1 MLILLP
7 PSEGK
12 TPPAT
17 GQPLQLESLALP
29 GLNPTRERLL
39 RTLMTVCQ
47 GNRTRAMKRLGLGP
61 TQADAVERNARLLDE
76 PTSRA
81 DEVYTGVL
89 YAAWDPPALSD
100 LARKRADEQ
109 VAIVS
114 ALFGLVRPGDRI
126 PAYRLSGTVS
136 LPRLGTVAGVWR
148 ARLGPALDELVDDGL
163 LVDLRSGTYVNLH
176 KPTGDLAARTATI
189 RVLHEHGGTRKVVSH
204 FNKAT
209 KGRIVR
215 ALLEAEAVP
224 DTPAALTESLR
235 GMGYLVVEEGD
246 EAAAAKPG
254 KPRAL
259 DVVVT
264 EL

>member
-17 GQPLQLESLALP
+17 GQPLEIESLALP

-89 YAAWDPPALSD
+89 YAAWDPPTLSD
-100 LARKRADEQ
+100 PARKRSDER

-114 ALFGLVRPGDRI
+114 GLFGLVRPGDRI
-126 PAYRLSGTVS
+126 PAYRLSSTAS

-189 RVLHEHGGTRKVVSH
+189 RVLHEYGGTRKVVSH

-209 KGRIVR
+209 KGRLVR
-215 ALLEAEAVP
+215 GLLESDSHPTSVGELREALS
-224 DTPAALTESLR
+224 DLGWT
-235 GMGYLVVEEGD
+235 VERD
-246 EAAAAKPG
+246 AN
-254 KPRAL
+254 RL
-259 DVVVT
+259 DVIVSA
-264 EL
+264 L